1 MSTSAAPTVPGLHLL
16 WLKRALHHGP
26 YRTIDVLKSLLVNL
40 NPPTLDCGT
49 LFIPEEA
56 KSSANASKIV
66 SSLISPVVALP
77 AN

>member
-1 MSTSAAPTVPGLHLL
+1 MDCIEQYTFSKLCFKFGA
-16 WLKRALHHGP
+16 
-26 YRTIDVLKSLLVNL
+26 
-40 NPPTLDCGT
+40 PTLDHGT
-49 LFIPEEA
+49 LFIAEEA

>member
-1 MSTSAAPTVPGLHLL
+1 M
-16 WLKRALHHGP
+16 HHGL
-26 YRTIDVLKSLLVNL
+26 YRTIYIFKALLVNL
-40 NPPTLDCGT
+40 DAPTLVYGT

-66 SSLISPVVALP
+66 SCLISPVVALP

>member
-1 MSTSAAPTVPGLHLL
+1 MSTSAATAVLGLHLL
-16 WLKRALHHGP
+16 WLKRALCIMDCIEQYTFSKFCFKFGA
-26 YRTIDVLKSLLVNL
+26 
-40 NPPTLDCGT
+40 PTLDHGT